1 MISKP
6 RICDI
11 AFGSSRANGGVGLLR
26 RDPVPRIE
34 RARRGTQTRHLALDI
49 ARSAGDGHRR
59 SASRGGNRARIRRAL
74 RDARADHRRDDHRG
88 GAHHVDHAQ
97 RQGRPGACPRH
108 GLLGDHDRLQW
119 HCRPLRSRRRL
130 SVPGAGFRGQGRERL
145 PCRAHRAFG
154 SDARSAELHQ
164 FVEWA
169 DADVRATCFRI
180 GGDAP
185 PVWRFSVHPDGKA
198 PGIFYRSA
206 RRSE

>member
-6 RICDI
+6 RT
-11 AFGSSRANGGVGLLR
+11 ATSLLGLL
-26 RDPVPRIE
+26 VPTGALAFYGVIQFLEIE
-34 RARRGTQTRHLALDI
+34 RARRGTHTRHLALDI

-74 RDARADHRRDDHRG
+74 RDARADHRRDDHRS

-108 GLLGDHDRLQW
+108 GLLGDHDRLQR

-185 PVWRFSVHPDGKA
+185 PVWRFPVHPDGKA
-198 PGIFYRSA
+198 PGIFYRSE